1 MPPRIQGI
9 PPAPGR
15 SVPQPRGHMPR
26 GHVPTGNQLPG
37 QGITLLGAQAT
48 GKTTFLAALQI
59 ALLRQDLGWSLR
71 GDNPGSTQ
79 ALVTLTSDVTDNK
92 VFPRPT
98 GAIENYRWSLDGEL
112 PRAVKERHWWGFRRK
127 DLHVTIPLDLV
138 DAPGESADGN
148 QMFGRAISRQFV
160 DNLARSAGIVLF
172 FDPVSEFE
180 RGDAFRHTY
189 GVLTQLK
196 SQLGSHGRLPHY
208 VAVCITKFD
217 EIRVLESAQKLKLVE
232 YDPEP
237 PEFPKVPGEYA
248 REFFTRLCR
257 LSRTD
262 NAELVLPLLEQTF
275 RKERIRFF
283 VTSAIGFYVDQQLGV
298 FDPEDYQNHIPKSGD
313 EKARIRG
320 AVHPINVVEP
330 ILWLGRNVARTA
342 GEWTTGA

>member
-1 MPPRIQGI
+1 VPPGI
-9 PPAPGR
+9 
-15 SVPQPRGHMPR
+15 H
-26 GHVPTGNQLPG
+26 
-37 QGITLLGAQAT
+37 GITMLGAQAS
-48 GKTTFLAALQI
+48 GKTTFLATLPI
-59 ALLRQDLGWSLR
+59 ALLRQDIGWSLR

-79 ALVTLTSDVTDNK
+79 ALVTLTNEVTEDR

-98 GAIENYRWSLDGEL
+98 GAIENYKWSLDGEL
-112 PRAVKERHWWGFRRK
+112 PRAVKEWHWWGFRRK
-127 DLHVTIPLDLV
+127 DLPVTIPLDLI
-138 DAPGESADGN
+138 DAPADSADGS
-148 QMFGRAISRQFV
+148 QMFGRAISQRFV
-160 DNLARSAGIVLF
+160 GNLARSAGIVLC
-172 FDPVSEFE
+172 FDPLSEFE
-180 RGDAFRHTY
+180 RGDAFQYTY

-196 SQLGSHGRLPHY
+196 SQLGSHGSLPHH

-237 PEFPKVPGEYA
+237 PEFPKVPDEYA

-283 VTSAIGFYVDQQLGV
+283 VTSAIGFYVDQRIGV

-313 EKARIRG
+313 ENARIRG
-320 AVHPINVVEP
+320 AIHPINVVEP

-342 GEWTTGA
+342 